1 MNVKQKQNDSFK
13 NLLPYVVLAMVV
25 LVVVFALNMQ
35 GSTVN
40 ELTTGELMTELQ
52 ENNVTEIAI
61 TPKSDESIYYVEG
74 KLEGYKETESF
85 TARVVGSELD
95 NVLTLI
101 EENNI
106 EDYDTNADPGSSPFL
121 YILVN

>member
-52 ENNVTEIAI
+52 ENNVDR
-61 TPKSDESIYYVEG
+61 KS
-74 KLEGYKETESF
+74 
-85 TARVVGSELD
+85 VV
-95 NVLTLI
+95 
-101 EENNI
+101 
-106 EDYDTNADPGSSPFL
+106 
-121 YILVN
+121 